1 MQRLLRPRTSAFCR
15 HARDLQAAEAPLC
28 DILAA
33 GQWKTPAFMAYIDVD
48 ELETAAVIQAHM
60 DESSGDEM
68 SAHDEG

>member
-1 MQRLLRPRTSAFCR
+1 M
-15 HARDLQAAEAPLC
+15 QAAEAPLC